1 MPEVSLLRLYVL
13 RAIYLLIAIGEGL
26 NIWPLIFNHRPWPDS
41 MHGVAVALL
50 AALTLLCWLGL
61 RYPVRMLPLLN
72 FEFAWKTIWM
82 LAFGLPAWQ
91 AGPMSPAMSE
101 NFFAIGLG
109 VVLMPLIL
117 PWPYLW
123 RTYVAGPGDRW
134 R

>member
-1 MPEVSLLRLYVL
+1 MPELSLFRLYLL

-26 NIWPLIFNHRPWPDS
+26 NIWPLIFSHRPWSDP
-41 MHGVAVALL
+41 MHGVAVGLL

-61 RYPVRMLPLLN
+61 RYPVRMLPLLL
-72 FEFAWKTIWM
+72 FEMAWKWIWM
-82 LAFGLPAWQ
+82 LAFGLPAWR
-91 AGPMSPAMSE
+91 AGTMSPAMSE

-123 RTYVAGPGDRW
+123 RTFVSGAGDRW